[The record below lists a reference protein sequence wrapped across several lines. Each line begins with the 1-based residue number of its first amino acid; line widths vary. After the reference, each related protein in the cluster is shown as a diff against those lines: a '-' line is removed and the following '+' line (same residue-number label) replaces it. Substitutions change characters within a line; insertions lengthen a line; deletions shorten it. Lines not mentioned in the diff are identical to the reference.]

1 MDIEKLRAILEA
13 VGIESEKI
21 EAALEL
27 AAKEEDVAVE
37 PEAVEETPEEGNNE
51 ESSTSDEVPTEEGE
65 PASEGGEPVELEG
78 EGEVVPPQDEV
89 PADPASVPPVEE
101 EVPPEAVPPEVV
113 EGGVPAEPV
122 PELPPVV
129 SLEEFNQVKSDLEET
144 KKALEGAKGTIESL
158 VQSLKDAGIISG
170 ASVTPVGQDQPSVP
184 GGKVNDVM
192 DDILH
197 EINTKGY

>member
-37 PEAVEETPEEGNNE
+37 PEAVEETPVEGNNE